1 MSQENINDNVKA
13 VQDVVETIAKTEQGK
28 KYVYGSNDSTKSFDC
43 SSFVQFV
50 NEKIGIT
57 LPRTAREQAKIGQT
71 IETNF
76 DEKKLQK
83 GDRLYFK
90 NDPKQPEIV
99 THTAIYLGN
108 GKIIHASS
116 RSGKVVVEKIA
127 DRSDLFNNNFAC
139 AQRDINN
146 QTASKT
152 INKTLTPI
160 LRKLKITPFNPY
172 SSKENKIN
180 SNNKNFSKKII
191 KKNTSVKNTSVLALK
206 FLNPFNLYH
215 LKENKVNLNNKNL
228 NNKNLPKE
236 IIKKSTSVKNTSVL
250 ALKFFN
256 PFNLYHLKENKI
268 NLNNVNKNKSKTNKN
283 NFTQSKKITIES
295 TNLNKNFNS
304 KNITSSIKTNSNN
317 KKTNFNSKNI
327 TSTIKTKSDNKKSIT
342 KKEYETQKYK
352 INI

>member
-43 SSFVQFV
+43 SSFVQYV
-50 NEKIGIT
+50 NGKIDII

-90 NDPKQPEIV
+90 NDPKQPGIV

-127 DRSDLFNNNFAC
+127 DRSDLFNDNFAC

-152 INKTLTPI
+152 IKKTIDPL
-160 LRKLKITPFNPY
+160 LRQLGVTTFKPY
-172 SSKENKIN
+172 LSKENKIN
-180 SNNKNFSKKII
+180 LNNKNLSKEII
-191 KKNTSVKNTSVLALK
+191 KKSTSVKNTSVLALK

-215 LKENKVNLNNKNL
+215 LKENK
-228 NNKNLPKE
+228 
-236 IIKKSTSVKNTSVL
+236 
-250 ALKFFN
+250 
-256 PFNLYHLKENKI
+256 I
-268 NLNNVNKNKSKTNKN
+268 NLNNVNKTNKK
-283 NFTQSKKITIES
+283 NFTQNTKITIES
-295 TNLNKNFNS
+295 TNLNKNINS
-304 KNITSSIKTNSNN
+304 KNINSKNIAPTI
-317 KKTNFNSKNI
+317 KTNFNNKNLIKKSEKLI
-327 TSTIKTKSDNKKSIT
+327 TKNEYKTK
-342 KKEYETQKYK
+342 KY
-352 INI
+352 NIK

>member
-13 VQDVVETIAKTEQGK
+13 VQDVVENIAKTEQGK

-50 NEKIGIT
+50 NKGIDIT

-90 NDPKQPEIV
+90 NDPKQPGIV

-127 DRSDLFNNNFAC
+127 DRSDLFNDNFAC

-152 INKTLTPI
+152 IKKTIDPL
-160 LRKLKITPFNPY
+160 LRQLGVTTFKPY
-172 SSKENKIN
+172 LSKENKIN

-191 KKNTSVKNTSVLALK
+191 KKNTSIKNTSVLALK

-215 LKENKVNLNNKNL
+215 LKENK
-228 NNKNLPKE
+228 
-236 IIKKSTSVKNTSVL
+236 
-250 ALKFFN
+250 
-256 PFNLYHLKENKI
+256 I
-268 NLNNVNKNKSKTNKN
+268 NLNNVNKTNLKTNKN
-283 NFTQSKKITIES
+283 NFTQSTKITIES
-295 TNLNKNFNS
+295 TNSNKNINS

-317 KKTNFNSKNI
+317 KKTNFKNITPSIKTNSKNKNLN
-327 TSTIKTKSDNKKSIT
+327 TRSKKTIT
-342 KKEYETQKYK
+342 KNEYKTQKYK

>member
-43 SSFVQFV
+43 SSLVQYV
-50 NEKIGIT
+50 NGKIGII

-76 DEKKLQK
+76 DEKKLKK

-90 NDPKQPEIV
+90 NDPKQPGIV

-127 DRSDLFNNNFAC
+127 DRSDLFNDNFAC

-152 INKTLTPI
+152 IKKTIDPL
-160 LRKLKITPFNPY
+160 LRQLGVTTFKPY
-172 SSKENKIN
+172 LSKENKIN
-180 SNNKNFSKKII
+180 LNNKNLSKEII
-191 KKNTSVKNTSVLALK
+191 KKSTSVKNTSVLALK

-215 LKENKVNLNNKNL
+215 LKENKINLNNKNIS
-228 NNKNLPKE
+228 KE

-250 ALKFFN
+250 ALKFLN

-268 NLNNVNKNKSKTNKN
+268 NLNNVNKTNKK
-283 NFTQSKKITIES
+283 NFTQNTKITIES
-295 TNLNKNFNS
+295 TNLNKNINS
-304 KNITSSIKTNSNN
+304 KNINSKNIN
-317 KKTNFNSKNI
+317 SKNIAPTIKTNFNNKNLIKKSEKLI
-327 TSTIKTKSDNKKSIT
+327 TKNEYKTK
-342 KKEYETQKYK
+342 KY
-352 INI
+352 NIK

>member
-43 SSFVQFV
+43 SSLVQYV
-50 NEKIGIT
+50 NGKIGII

-76 DEKKLQK
+76 DEKKLKK

-90 NDPKQPEIV
+90 NDPKQPGIV

-127 DRSDLFNNNFAC
+127 DRSDLFNDNFAC

-152 INKTLTPI
+152 IKKTIDPL
-160 LRKLKITPFNPY
+160 LRQLGVTTFKPY
-172 SSKENKIN
+172 LSKENKIN
-180 SNNKNFSKKII
+180 LNNKNISKEII
-191 KKNTSVKNTSVLALK
+191 KKSTSVKNTSVLALK

-215 LKENKVNLNNKNL
+215 LKENK
-228 NNKNLPKE
+228 
-236 IIKKSTSVKNTSVL
+236 
-250 ALKFFN
+250 
-256 PFNLYHLKENKI
+256 I
-268 NLNNVNKNKSKTNKN
+268 NLNNVNKTNKK
-283 NFTQSKKITIES
+283 NFTQNTKITIES
-295 TNLNKNFNS
+295 TNLNKNINS
-304 KNITSSIKTNSNN
+304 KNINSKNIAPTI
-317 KKTNFNSKNI
+317 KTNFNNKNLIKKSEKLI
-327 TSTIKTKSDNKKSIT
+327 TKNEYKTK
-342 KKEYETQKYK
+342 KY
-352 INI
+352 NIK